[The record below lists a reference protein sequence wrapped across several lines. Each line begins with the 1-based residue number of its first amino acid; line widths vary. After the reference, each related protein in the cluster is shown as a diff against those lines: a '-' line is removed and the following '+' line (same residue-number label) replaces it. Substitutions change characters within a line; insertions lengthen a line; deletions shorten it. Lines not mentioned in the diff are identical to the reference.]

1 MLLHRPQEHDDVVK
15 LMLHL
20 GTFCPHL
27 VTSNVVEEVRQNGL
41 EPNLTV
47 DILPYLP
54 LRVAER
60 MVR

>member
-1 MLLHRPQEHDDVVK
+1 MLLYRPQEHDDVVK
-15 LMLHL
+15 LMLYL

-27 VTSNVVEEVRQNGL
+27 VTSNVVEKARQDGL

-47 DILPYLP
+47 DILSYLP